1 MLKDTHEHGEHQEL
15 SHGVGELGGG
25 RTACGV
31 WTVRSVSENAL
42 MMGKIVKTIRVI
54 VLSNSP
60 FQQHPKPLFSNIPI
74 YT

>member
-1 MLKDTHEHGEHQEL
+1 MVWV
-15 SHGVGELGGG
+15 SAAAGV
-25 RTACGV
+25 RRGV
-31 WTVRSVSENAL
+31 WTVRSVSESAL

>member
-1 MLKDTHEHGEHQEL
+1 MGERD
-15 SHGVGELGGG
+15 GG

-54 VLSNSP
+54 VLSNGP
-60 FQQHPKPLFSNIPI
+60 FQ
-74 YT
+74 

>member
-1 MLKDTHEHGEHQEL
+1 MGERD
-15 SHGVGELGGG
+15 GG

-60 FQQHPKPLFSNIPI
+60 FQ
-74 YT
+74 

>member
-1 MLKDTHEHGEHQEL
+1 MVWV
-15 SHGVGELGGG
+15 SAAAGVRRAYGG
-25 RTACGV
+25 RCMG
-31 WTVRSVSENAL
+31 TVRSVSESAL

>member
-1 MLKDTHEHGEHQEL
+1 MGQPQQAAVALADPLMG
-15 SHGVGELGGG
+15 GGLGGG

-60 FQQHPKPLFSNIPI
+60 FQ
-74 YT
+74 